1 MSIHYKDRDYVEGEK
16 IPEPVNPRKKAK
28 SDIVKSK
35 LNEALGEIPLPEL
48 SPGSEEDLALREAIW
63 ENIREL
69 GIDESGL
76 DLTGLNGITPGQLE
90 DSDHARLARLVYG
103 MGYLR
108 MLEFLARKPP
118 SWSGNMEQ
126 AKLAFAY
133 VKHVETNERDVL
145 KLRSRTQGDQHL
157 DRALNQMQHEVVR
170 IAMIKERI
178 LKRGPASDE

>member
-1 MSIHYKDRDYVEGEK
+1 MSQHYKDREYVGGGPK
-16 IPEPVNPRKKAK
+16 PENPKDKF
-28 SDIVKSK
+28 VKSQLEK
-35 LNEALGEIPLPEL
+35 SLDTVPPMEID
-48 SPGSEEDLALREAIW
+48 PGSSEDLALREAIW
-63 ENIREL
+63 NNIKEL

-76 DLTGLNGITPGQLE
+76 DLTVVNGVTPGQLE
-90 DSDHARLARLVYG
+90 ETDHARLARLAYG

-108 MLEFLARKPP
+108 ILEFLARKPP
-118 SWSGNMEQ
+118 NWSGNMEQ

-145 KLRSRTQGDQHL
+145 KLNRRTQGDQHL

-178 LKRGPASDE
+178 MRRGPVEDE